1 MSIFVF
7 VYMAI
12 MFIAGILVGII
23 IENEHNKQQQIKR
36 DKSRHPALGSSIESQ
51 MARDGWKI

>member
-1 MSIFVF
+1 
-7 VYMAI
+7 MAI

-36 DKSRHPALGSSIESQ
+36 DKSRHPALASTIEQQ

>member
-12 MFIAGILVGII
+12 MFIAGILVGIV
-23 IENEHNKQQQIKR
+23 IENEHNKQQRIKR

-51 MARDGWKI
+51 MAKDGWKI

>member
-1 MSIFVF
+1 
-7 VYMAI
+7 MAI